1 MSSPKDI
8 PSILNATETVT
19 APSGRNIYITAILK
33 GHVLTIDSLEVS
45 NNHVGSFSSPIKC
58 ASFSGEVGHVAYYIS
73 H

>member
-33 GHVLTIDSLEVS
+33 GHVLTIDSLE
-45 NNHVGSFSSPIKC
+45 
-58 ASFSGEVGHVAYYIS
+58 
-73 H
+73 